1 MIYPSISGQAE
12 DFVIWQTRDPL
23 DFCTYSKQN
32 AQLYLTSVYMF
43 DKQYNFI
50 LVEPKDPLPTGCC
63 VEDGVS
69 VQVPS
74 TSMKSVSDDQFL
86 SQFTQQ
92 MKSLSEAR
100 GLQSKE
106 LHDVING
113 RGGMGDDAED
123 VVIQIERTTQL
134 VDNYEAKAS
143 KLQSD
148 KVQIINGEGSQS
160 EKKRKLKPIL
170 LDLKSNDKMVK
181 QLKFMLE
188 KQQSDL
194 AKVNGQVEEDDN
206 DDGLFD
212 DLSIHSS

>member
-1 MIYPSISGQAE
+1 
-12 DFVIWQTRDPL
+12 
-23 DFCTYSKQN
+23 
-32 AQLYLTSVYMF
+32 
-43 DKQYNFI
+43 
-50 LVEPKDPLPTGCC
+50 
-63 VEDGVS
+63 
-69 VQVPS
+69 
-74 TSMKSVSDDQFL
+74 
-86 SQFTQQ
+86 
-92 MKSLSEAR
+92 
-100 GLQSKE
+100 
-106 LHDVING
+106 
-113 RGGMGDDAED
+113 MGDDAED

>member
-1 MIYPSISGQAE
+1 
-12 DFVIWQTRDPL
+12 
-23 DFCTYSKQN
+23 
-32 AQLYLTSVYMF
+32 
-43 DKQYNFI
+43 
-50 LVEPKDPLPTGCC
+50 
-63 VEDGVS
+63 
-69 VQVPS
+69 
-74 TSMKSVSDDQFL
+74 
-86 SQFTQQ
+86 

-123 VVIQIERTTQL
+123 VVIQIECTTQL
-134 VDNYEAKAS
+134 VDNCEAKAS

-148 KVQIINGEGSQS
+148 KVRIINGEGSQS

-181 QLKFMLE
+181 QMKFTLE
-188 KQQSDL
+188 KQRSDL